1 MERKNDLV
9 TFICALIPGV
19 GYMYLGLMEKGIE
32 ALAIFLLIDPV
43 FRFVGIGF
51 LAGIVKLIFWI
62 YTFSDT
68 YKIAGKINRGEY
80 VQDGFVFS
88 KGFKES
94 AFNMN
99 NENYNSGNKAAV
111 TKNKFNILGWVLILF
126 GTIAV
131 LNKAFEGTEIHHL
144 IKSAISAYF
153 LPAALIIIGIYI
165 LIKKN

>member
-32 ALAIFLLIDPV
+32 ALAIFLLIEPV
-43 FRFVGIGF
+43 FRFVGMGS
-51 LAGIVKLIFWI
+51 LAGIVKVIFWI

-68 YKIAGKINRGEY
+68 YKIASKINKGEPI
-80 VQDGFVFS
+80 QDGFVFS

-99 NENYNSGNKAAV
+99 NESYNSETTAAV
-111 TKNKFNILGWVLILF
+111 RKNKFNILGWLLIVF

-131 LNKAFEGTEIHHL
+131 LNKAFEGTEVHYL
-144 IKSAISAYF
+144 IKSAVSAYF
-153 LPAALIIIGIYI
+153 LPAVLIVIGVYI